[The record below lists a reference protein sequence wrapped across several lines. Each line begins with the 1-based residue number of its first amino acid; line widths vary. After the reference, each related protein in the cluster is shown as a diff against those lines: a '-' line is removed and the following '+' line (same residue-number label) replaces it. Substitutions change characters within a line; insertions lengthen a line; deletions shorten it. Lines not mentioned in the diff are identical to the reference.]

1 MILSKVF
8 CAIWDD
14 YAYDASLPLCVHVYF
29 YFRVL
34 FFQIITLELD
44 FPVTLFWT
52 RWGEFRLWFGVTGMY
67 ILSGASSIQFSVNLM
82 VCPIYCI
89 SCDWS
94 VFFLGKIVEVHT
106 NFLSLM

>member
-34 FFQIITLELD
+34 FFQIVTLELD
-44 FPVTLFWT
+44 FPVTLF
-52 RWGEFRLWFGVTGMY
+52 
-67 ILSGASSIQFSVNLM
+67 
-82 VCPIYCI
+82 
-89 SCDWS
+89 
-94 VFFLGKIVEVHT
+94 
-106 NFLSLM
+106 